1 MDNLRIEKLNINE
14 VDIIKKLEEN
24 QNIHI
29 ISKDTILNDLKT
41 NQTLYFVLKSNNNI
55 IGYISFNI
63 VFENMDI
70 QSIVIDKNF
79 QKKGFGTYLLNF
91 AIQYAKDNNVINI
104 FLEVRKSNI
113 KAIKLYEKIGFK
125 FINTRKGYYPDN
137 FEDALIYNMTL

>member
-1 MDNLRIEKLNINE
+1 MNNLRIEKLNINE

-79 QKKGFGTYLLNF
+79 QKKGFGTHLLNF

-104 FLEVRKSNI
+104 FLEVRKSNT
-113 KAIKLYEKIGFK
+113 KAINLYQKNGFK
-125 FINTRKGYYPDN
+125 FINTRKRYYPDN
-137 FEDALIYNMTL
+137 FEDALIYNITL